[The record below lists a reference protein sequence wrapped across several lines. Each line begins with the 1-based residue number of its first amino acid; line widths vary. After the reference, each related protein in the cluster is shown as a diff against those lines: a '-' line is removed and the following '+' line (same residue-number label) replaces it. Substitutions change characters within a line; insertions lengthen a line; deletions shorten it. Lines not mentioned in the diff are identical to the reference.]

1 MKSRIKEL
9 LKERGMTMAE
19 LASIIGTTQ
28 TSISRMLG
36 ENGNPTYDTLM
47 KVAEA
52 LKVGMSD
59 LFINDSN
66 TITCPRCG
74 AKFDFRKE
82 EEQTMDQLT
91 FTFSVGLILAI
102 AFLVFLYTKAG
113 QKWLDNL

>member
-47 KVAEA
+47 KVSEA
-52 LKVGMSD
+52 FGVDISD
-59 LFINDSN
+59 LFTKNTN
-66 TITCPRCG
+66 TITCPKCG
-74 AKFDFRKE
+74 TRFKMLDE
-82 EEQTMDQLT
+82 E
-91 FTFSVGLILAI
+91 SG
-102 AFLVFLYTKAG
+102 
-113 QKWLDNL
+113 N

>member
-47 KVAEA
+47 KIADA
-52 LKVGMSD
+52 LGVSISD
-59 LFINDSN
+59 LFTEGK
-66 TITCPRCG
+66 TIPCPYCG
-74 AKFDFRKE
+74 KPIDVS
-82 EEQTMDQLT
+82 L
-91 FTFSVGLILAI
+91 L
-102 AFLVFLYTKAG
+102 KAES
-113 QKWLDNL
+113 DD

>member
-47 KVAEA
+47 KVSEA
-52 LKVGMSD
+52 LKVGISD

-66 TITCPRCG
+66 TITCPKCG
-74 AKFDFRKE
+74 AKFELKE
-82 EEQTMDQLT
+82 D
-91 FTFSVGLILAI
+91 
-102 AFLVFLYTKAG
+102 
-113 QKWLDNL
+113 